1 MNRRQFLIAGA
12 GITVAAAAGLE
23 LGSRGFDANWDALL
37 EQLHSLQH
45 KELTSSGSWNPS
57 QVFQHLAQSVRGS
70 FQGYPE
76 HKAAW
81 FTHSV
86 GPVALKT
93 FKAAGAMVHPL
104 DEAIPGMPQLDA
116 TMPTP
121 QALQTLLQALEQFT
135 QSTTL
140 TPHFA
145 YGVLNYQ
152 DYQAAHVMHIRQ
164 HLLQIQS
171 S

>member
-1 MNRRQFLIAGA
+1 
-12 GITVAAAAGLE
+12 
-23 LGSRGFDANWDALL
+23 
-37 EQLHSLQH
+37 
-45 KELTSSGSWNPS
+45 
-57 QVFQHLAQSVRGS
+57 
-70 FQGYPE
+70 
-76 HKAAW
+76 
-81 FTHSV
+81 HSV